1 MQELATH
8 LSRRGNCLCLGL
20 DLDPERVPER
30 YRSLPDPLQALGRDI
45 VDATRDLVAAY
56 KPNLAFYE
64 QFGAAGWGA
73 LKATV
78 AHGGRDACWIGDA
91 KRGDIG
97 NTSTRYARA
106 LFGELG
112 FHALT
117 LAPYM
122 GRDSL
127 RPFLEEAARQ
137 RSGNGLGPGLGAFV
151 LALTSNPGAED
162 FQLLDAGGAPL
173 YQRVLEALDR
183 WNADWGQGRLGA
195 VVGATRPGLLAEI
208 RAAFPDLPLLI
219 PGVGAQGGT
228 AEETIAALS
237 AGRAPALVN
246 LSRGVLYGDDAVAE
260 PEAVR
265 ERARA
270 WVLRLPWTGGA

>member
-1 MQELATH
+1 MQELAIH
-8 LSRRGNCLCLGL
+8 LARRGNCLCLGL
-20 DLDPERVPER
+20 DLDPDRVPER
-30 YRSLPDPLQALGRDI
+30 FRSRPDPLLELGLEI
-45 VDATRDLVAAY
+45 VGATRDLVAAF

-64 QFGAAGWGA
+64 QFGASGWAA

-78 AHGGRDACWIGDA
+78 AAGQREAFWIADA

-106 LFGELG
+106 LYGELG
-112 FHALT
+112 FHATT

-127 RPFLEEAARQ
+127 QPFLDEAARR
-137 RSGNGLGPGLGAFV
+137 RSGSGLGPGLGAFV
-151 LALTSNPGAED
+151 LALTSNPGAAD

-173 YQRVLEALDR
+173 YRRVLEALAR
-183 WNADWGQGRLGA
+183 WNGEWGGGRLGA
-195 VVGATRPGLLAEI
+195 VVGATRPALLAEI
-208 RAAFPDLPLLI
+208 RSDFPDLPLLV

-228 AEETIAALS
+228 AEETVAAL
-237 AGRAPALVN
+237 AGGRAPALVN
-246 LSRGVLYGDDAVAE
+246 LSRAVLYGDDAVAE

-270 WVLRLPWTGGA
+270 WARRLPWTARP

>member
-1 MQELATH
+1 MQELSIH
-8 LSRRGNCLCLGL
+8 LARRGTCLCLGL

-30 YRSLPDPLQALGRDI
+30 FRSRPDPLRELGLEI
-45 VDATRDLVAAY
+45 VAATGDLVAAF

-64 QFGAAGWGA
+64 QFGAAGWSA

-78 AHGGRDACWIGDA
+78 ASASTAAFWIADA

-97 NTSTRYARA
+97 NTSARYARA

-112 FHALT
+112 AHAVT

-127 RPFLEEAARQ
+127 QPFLDEGARF
-137 RSGNGLGPGLGAFV
+137 RAGSGLGPGLGAFV

-173 YQRVLEALDR
+173 YRRVLEALQR
-183 WNADWGQGRLGA
+183 WNAGWGDGRLGA

-208 RAAFPDLPLLI
+208 RADFPDLPLLI

-228 AEETIAALS
+228 AEETVAAL
-237 AGRAPALVN
+237 AGGRAPALVN
-246 LSRGVLYGDDAVAE
+246 LSRAVLYGDDAVAE

-270 WVLRLPWTGGA
+270 WAARLPWEGRR